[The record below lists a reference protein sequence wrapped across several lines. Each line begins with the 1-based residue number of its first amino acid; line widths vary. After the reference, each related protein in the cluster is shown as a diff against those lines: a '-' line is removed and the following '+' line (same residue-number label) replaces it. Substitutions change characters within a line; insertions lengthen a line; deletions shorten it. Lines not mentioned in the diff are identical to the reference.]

1 MLKNSVRLLLA
12 AVLVFLTA
20 GCIKDPEFQPADM
33 GVSVEELSFSK
44 DGGEATVSLLSN
56 RDWETEIT
64 VTRGTADWI
73 ALSDTAGTASGD
85 SVAVTVTVLPN
96 TGEDRDAVLRFTT
109 GTVYAQV
116 NIVQPGEFRKSY
128 MTIAE
133 FLQMPVNDETWYE
146 LCGTITDIASTQ
158 YGNLTIADET
168 GSLYIYGLTATKQ
181 SGNDQSF
188 ASLGL
193 EVGDELVLMTLRGE
207 FNGEPQGGGRDYP
220 AYYVSHTPGGSQPD
234 EGDGYLVGDYSAW
247 NAAGTVTSFL
257 DDFSTVESNNAAYEN
272 DNWLFWSSDANG
284 ISQSWKT
291 GTFDNS
297 STGMTDKYIQIA
309 PYNSSLDE
317 VVAYALPP
325 RADVAGM
332 SPRTFTFSKALYH
345 LDEGGDDSRLEVVV
359 STDFSGDFEAASWT
373 VVEDVSFPAGAERN
387 QWVEETVDLSAY
399 ASESSLCIALRYT
412 GKSNTYRID
421 NVGYGDGE
429 AAPYLS
435 LSGSGTTVTSEAG
448 SLTFQ
453 VSSNVTWTVAS
464 DNTDFTP
471 SPASGDGQGQI
482 TVTYTANTTGEDR
495 TAVITVIPGGGDTK
509 ALQEVTYTIV
519 QKREGASI
527 GGEYTSNVGLPTV
540 DNSNDAS
547 YIHSVLIDG
556 EEYPALKLGT
566 GTKAG
571 TYTTPA
577 LPQQGDLTLGMY
589 VMSWSGKNCELTITV
604 NNGGT
609 INGQSSVTVE
619 PRSDGGVAGSEI
631 PYVIEGDM
639 LDYYMEFALEG
650 VTSSTTLTF
659 STVSTAPR
667 CVITGLN
674 VNPK

>member
-12 AVLVFLTA
+12 AALVFLTA

-44 DGGEATVSLLSN
+44 DGGEATVRLLSN

-158 YGNLTIADET
+158 FGNLTITDET

-193 EVGDELVLMTLRGE
+193 KVGDELVLMTLRGE
-207 FNGEPQGGGRDYP
+207 HNGEPQGGGREYP
-220 AYYVSHTPGGSQPD
+220 AYYVSHTSGGSQPV
-234 EGDGYLVGDYSAW
+234 EGDGYLIGDYSKW
-247 NAAGTVTSFL
+247 NAAGALTSFL
-257 DDFSTVESNNAAYEN
+257 DDFSSVEAGNAAYVS
-272 DNWLFWSSDANG
+272 DSWLFWSSDPNG
-284 ISQSWKT
+284 LSQSWKT
-291 GTFDNS
+291 GTFDNA

-373 VVEDVSFPAGAERN
+373 VVEDVSFSAGAERN

-429 AAPYLS
+429 VAPYLS

-495 TAVITVIPGGGDTK
+495 TSVITVSPDGGD
-509 ALQEVTYTIV
+509 ARDLQQVTYTIV
-519 QKREGASI
+519 QKREGASV
-527 GGEYTSNVGLPTV
+527 GGAYTSNVGLPSD
-540 DNSNDAS
+540 DNSPDAS
-547 YIHSVLIDG
+547 YIHSVSIDG

-566 GTKAG
+566 SSKAG

-577 LPQQGDLTLGMY
+577 LAMQGDLTLGMY
-589 VMSWSGKNCELTITV
+589 AMAWKGRECELTITV
-604 NNGGT
+604 NNGGS
-609 INGQSSVTVE
+609 IDGQSSVTISPE
-619 PRSDGGVAGSEI
+619 SNTGVADDP
-631 PYVIEGDM
+631 PYVVTVDPAQ
-639 LDYYMEFALEG
+639 DYYEFDLSG
-650 VTSSTTLTF
+650 VTSATTLTF
-659 STVSTAPR
+659 STVQSAPR
-667 CVITGLN
+667 CIVFGLN
-674 VNPK
+674 VNAE

>member
-44 DGGEATVSLLSN
+44 DGGEATVRLLSN

-158 YGNLTIADET
+158 FGNLTITDET

-193 EVGDELVLMTLRGE
+193 KVGDELVLMTLRGE

-220 AYYVSHTPGGSQPD
+220 AYYVSHTSGGSQPV
-234 EGDGYLVGDYSAW
+234 EGDGYLIGDYSKW
-247 NAAGTVTSFL
+247 NAAGALTSFL
-257 DDFSTVESNNAAYEN
+257 DDFSSVEAGNAAYVS
-272 DNWLFWSSDANG
+272 DSWLFWSSDPNG
-284 ISQSWKT
+284 LSQNWKT
-291 GTFDNS
+291 GTFDNA

-325 RADVAGM
+325 RADVTGM
-332 SPRTFTFSKALYH
+332 NPRTFKFSKALYH

-359 STDFSGDFEAASWT
+359 STDFSGDFGAATWT
-373 VVEDVSFPAGAERN
+373 VVKDVSFPAGAERN
-387 QWVEETVDLSAY
+387 QWLDESVDLSAY
-399 ASESSLCIALRYT
+399 ASEPSLCIALRYT

-435 LSGSGTTVTSEAG
+435 ISGSGTTVTSGAG

-453 VSSNVTWTVAS
+453 VSSNVAWTVAS
-464 DNTDFTP
+464 DHTDFTP
-471 SPASGDGQGQI
+471 APASGEGQEQI

-527 GGEYTSNVGLPTV
+527 GGEYTSNVGLPTE
-540 DNSNDAS
+540 DNSGDAS
-547 YIHSVLIDG
+547 YIHSVSIDG

-566 GTKAG
+566 GSKAG

-589 VMSWSGKNCELTITV
+589 VMAWNGKDCELTITV

-609 INGQSSVTVE
+609 INGQSSVTINPE
-619 PRSDGGVAGSEI
+619 SNSGVAQEP
-631 PYVIEGDM
+631 PYVVTVDPAQ
-639 LDYYMEFALEG
+639 DYYEFSLSG

-659 STVSTAPR
+659 STVQSAPR
-667 CVITGLN
+667 CVVFGLN

>member
-44 DGGEATVSLLSN
+44 DGGEATVRLLSN

-109 GTVYAQV
+109 GTVYAEV
-116 NIVQPGEFRKSY
+116 SIVQPGEFRKSY

-133 FLQMPVNDETWYE
+133 FLQMPVNEETWYE
-146 LCGTITDIASTQ
+146 LCGTVVSIANPS
-158 YGNLTIADET
+158 YGNLTVQDET

-181 SGNDQSF
+181 DYQ
-188 ASLGL
+188 
-193 EVGDELVLMTLRGE
+193 VGDELVFQTLRGE
-207 FNGEPQGGGRDYP
+207 HNGEPQGGGDIP
-220 AYYVSHTPGGSQPD
+220 AYYVSHTSGGSQP
-234 EGDGYLVGDYSAW
+234 GDGEGYLIGDYATW
-247 NAAGTVTSFL
+247 NAAGTLTSFL
-257 DDFSTVESNNAAYEN
+257 DDFSSVETGNAAYVS
-272 DNWLFWSSDANG
+272 DSWLFWSSDPNG
-284 ISQSWKT
+284 LSQSWKT
-291 GTFDNS
+291 GTFDNA

-325 RADVAGM
+325 RADVTGM
-332 SPRTFTFSKALYH
+332 NPRTFKFSKALYH

-359 STDFSGDFEAASWT
+359 STDFSGDFGAATWT
-373 VVEDVSFPAGAERN
+373 VVKDVSFPAGAERN
-387 QWVEETVDLSAY
+387 QWLDESVDLSAY
-399 ASESSLCIALRYT
+399 ASEPSLCIALRYT

-435 LSGSGTTVTSEAG
+435 LSGSGTTVTSGAG

-453 VSSNVTWTVAS
+453 VSSNVAWTVAS
-464 DNTDFTP
+464 DHTDFTP
-471 SPASGDGQGQI
+471 APASGEGQGQI

-527 GGEYTSNVGLPTV
+527 GGEYTSNVGLPTE
-540 DNSNDAS
+540 DNSGDAS
-547 YIHSVLIDG
+547 YIHSVSIDG

-566 GTKAG
+566 GSKAG

>member
-44 DGGEATVSLLSN
+44 DGGEATVRLLSN

-193 EVGDELVLMTLRGE
+193 KVGDELVLMTLRGE
-207 FNGEPQGGGRDYP
+207 HNGEPQGGGREYP
-220 AYYVSHTPGGSQPD
+220 AYYVSHTSGGSQPV
-234 EGDGYLVGDYSAW
+234 EGDGYLIGDYSKW
-247 NAAGTVTSFL
+247 NAAGALTSFL
-257 DDFSTVESNNAAYEN
+257 DDFSSVETGNAAYVS
-272 DNWLFWSSDANG
+272 DSWLFWSSDPNG
-284 ISQSWKT
+284 LSQSWKT
-291 GTFDNS
+291 GTFDNA

-325 RADVAGM
+325 RADVTGM
-332 SPRTFTFSKALYH
+332 NPRTFKFSKALYH

-359 STDFSGDFEAASWT
+359 STDFSGDFGAAAWT
-373 VVEDVSFPAGAERN
+373 VVKDVSFPAGAERN
-387 QWVEETVDLSAY
+387 QWLDESVDLSAY
-399 ASESSLCIALRYT
+399 ASEPSLCIALRYT

-435 LSGSGTTVTSEAG
+435 ISGSGTTVTSGAG

-453 VSSNVTWTVAS
+453 VSSPTRPIPPVRTV
-464 DNTDFTP
+464 
-471 SPASGDGQGQI
+471 
-482 TVTYTANTTGEDR
+482 R
-495 TAVITVIPGGGDTK
+495 
-509 ALQEVTYTIV
+509 
-519 QKREGASI
+519 
-527 GGEYTSNVGLPTV
+527 
-540 DNSNDAS
+540 
-547 YIHSVLIDG
+547 
-556 EEYPALKLGT
+556 
-566 GTKAG
+566 
-571 TYTTPA
+571 
-577 LPQQGDLTLGMY
+577 
-589 VMSWSGKNCELTITV
+589 
-604 NNGGT
+604 
-609 INGQSSVTVE
+609 QSSPSSPGAET
-619 PRSDGGVAGSEI
+619 PRLSRKSHI
-631 PYVIEGDM
+631 
-639 LDYYMEFALEG
+639 
-650 VTSSTTLTF
+650 
-659 STVSTAPR
+659 R
-667 CVITGLN
+667 
-674 VNPK
+674 

>member
-44 DGGEATVSLLSN
+44 DGGEATVRLLSN
-56 RDWETEIT
+56 RDWETDIT

-109 GTVYAQV
+109 GTVYAEV
-116 NIVQPGEFRKSY
+116 SIVQPGEFRKSY

-133 FLQMPVNDETWYE
+133 FLQMPVNEETWYE
-146 LCGTITDIASTQ
+146 LCGTVVSIANPS
-158 YGNLTIADET
+158 YGNLTVQDET

-181 SGNDQSF
+181 DYNDQSF
-188 ASLGL
+188 GSLGIQ
-193 EVGDELVLMTLRGE
+193 VGDELVFQTLRGE
-207 FNGEPQGGGRDYP
+207 HNGEPQGGGDIP
-220 AYYVSHTPGGSQPD
+220 AYYVSHTSGGSQP
-234 EGDGYLVGDYSAW
+234 GDGEGYLIGDYATW
-247 NAAGTVTSFL
+247 NAAGTLTSFL
-257 DDFSTVESNNAAYEN
+257 DDFSSVETGNAAYVS
-272 DNWLFWSSDANG
+272 DSWLFWSSDPNG
-284 ISQSWKT
+284 LSQSWKT
-291 GTFDNS
+291 GTFDNA

-325 RADVAGM
+325 RADVTGM
-332 SPRTFTFSKALYH
+332 NPRTFKFSKALYH

-359 STDFSGDFEAASWT
+359 STDFSGDFGAATWT
-373 VVEDVSFPAGAERN
+373 VVKDVSFPAGAERN
-387 QWVEETVDLSAY
+387 QWLDESVDLSAY
-399 ASESSLCIALRYT
+399 ASEPSLCIALRYT

-429 AAPYLS
+429 VAPYLS

-495 TAVITVIPGGGDTK
+495 TSVITVSPDGGD
-509 ALQEVTYTIV
+509 ARDLQQVTYTIV
-519 QKREGASI
+519 QKREGASV
-527 GGEYTSNVGLPTV
+527 GGAYTSNVGLPSD
-540 DNSNDAS
+540 DNTPDAS
-547 YIHSVLIDG
+547 YIHSVSIDG

-566 GTKAG
+566 SSKAG

-577 LPQQGDLTLGMY
+577 LAMQGDLTLGMY
-589 VMSWSGKNCELTITV
+589 AMAWKGKECELTITV
-604 NNGGT
+604 NNGGS
-609 INGQSSVTVE
+609 IDGQSSVTISPE
-619 PRSDGGVAGSEI
+619 SNTGVADDP
-631 PYVIEGDM
+631 PYVVTVDPAQ
-639 LDYYMEFALEG
+639 DYYEFDLSG
-650 VTSSTTLTF
+650 VTSATTLTF
-659 STVSTAPR
+659 STVQSAPR
-667 CVITGLN
+667 CIVFGLN
-674 VNPK
+674 VNAE